1 MNQFHEFLRYH
12 HSSVI
17 RKYLI
22 NVTKIFN
29 LHLYN
34 KVVEVLLVH
43 ALSEVVENQPV
54 GVRGLGDHLVN
65 LELLIMVRSYS
76 KILKNDESSSDSG
89 DKPGHHTIHWNIFKE
104 IFLINYF
111 PTEVESSGQSQDDVP
126 EPENYKYFL
135 VDDVHAKN
143 TDGVKVLDGSS
154 WTKLLEHALGHP
166 GEDSGHGVHP
176 VLWVNISPLQHL
188 TAVP

>member
-1 MNQFHEFLRYH
+1 MINWVVGGENYHATERGENNVSLKLYWHLQVKYLWRDIFLFFKKSNLKVFWNYFLVLILTEGLNHRRRCLNQFHEFLRYH
-12 HSSVI
+12 RSSVI

-76 KILKNDESSSDSG
+76 KILQNDESSSDSG
-89 DKPGHHTIHWNIFKE
+89 DKPGHHTIHWNIF
-104 IFLINYF
+104 
-111 PTEVESSGQSQDDVP
+111 
-126 EPENYKYFL
+126 
-135 VDDVHAKN
+135 
-143 TDGVKVLDGSS
+143 
-154 WTKLLEHALGHP
+154 
-166 GEDSGHGVHP
+166 
-176 VLWVNISPLQHL
+176 
-188 TAVP
+188 